1 MKYLFIIAIVAFS
14 SANCQINNSIGHSKH
29 KTVIELF
36 TSEGCSSCPA
46 AEQYTE
52 ELAKDTNIIV
62 LSYHVDYWNRLGSVD
77 SFSNHSFSE
86 KQYHYGELFHLSS
99 VYTPQAVIN
108 GKAEAVG
115 SNRKTIPQLIKS
127 AAGFDNIISS
137 VQTSFNNN
145 MVSVNAVCNTKNI
158 GLEFLLIQKN
168 ASTHILAGEN
178 NGSTLHHLNI
188 VRQSVQSKNVN
199 SAQLNWKKNEDRRN
213 YKIVVLA
220 RDLNTYAIK
229 DVTAIDL

>member
-1 MKYLFIIAIVAFS
+1 MKYLFIIAIAVFS
-14 SANCQINNSIGHSKH
+14 SANCQTNNAIVHLKH

-46 AEQYTE
+46 AEKYTE

-62 LSYHVDYWNRLGSVD
+62 LSYHVDYWNRLGWVD

-86 KQYHYGELFHLSS
+86 KQYQYAALFHLSS

-108 GKAEAVG
+108 GKTEAVG
-115 SNRKTIPQLIKS
+115 SNRKAIPQLINS

-145 MVSVNAVCNTKNI
+145 AVSVNATCNTKNI
-158 GLEFLLIQKN
+158 ALEFLLIQKN
-168 ASTHILAGEN
+168 TSTHVLAGEN
-178 NGSTLHHLNI
+178 DGSTLHHLNI
-188 VRQSVQSKNVN
+188 VRQSVETKNSTN
-199 SAQLNWKKNEDRRN
+199 AQLIWKKNDNPHN

-220 RDLNTYAIK
+220 RDINNYSIK
-229 DVTAIDL
+229 DVAAIDL